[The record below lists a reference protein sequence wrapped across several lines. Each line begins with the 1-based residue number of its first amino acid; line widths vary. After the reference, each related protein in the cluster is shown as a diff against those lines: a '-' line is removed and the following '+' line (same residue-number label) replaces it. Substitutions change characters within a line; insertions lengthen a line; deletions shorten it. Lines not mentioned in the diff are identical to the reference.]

1 MADYSSLKVPELK
14 KLLQEKQ
21 LPVTGNKAD
30 LIARLQEHDKTQE
43 APKAATAPDVSAEED
58 VIDYSDDDVPVT
70 TTKPVVEAASA
81 EETTVESPAAT
92 KEPVTEASTSADEGK
107 PAEIT
112 TEDEKPVEAAAE
124 AAPKTDFSAHLPAS
138 SADEEAR
145 KRAERAKRFGIVE
158 TADEE
163 AKRKAERAQRFGL
176 DQTSVVSGLDSALPE
191 KRERKRGREG
201 PSGTNTD
208 GERNAKRQQQNGP
221 GRRRGGRDHRG
232 RGGRQGG
239 SDRNP
244 PRKEGGGGGGGS
256 GSGSAGKPRRVLDDP
271 SERAKADAR
280 SKRFGAAT

>member
-1 MADYSSLKVPELK
+1 M
-14 KLLQEKQ
+14 
-21 LPVTGNKAD
+21 
-30 LIARLQEHDKTQE
+30 
-43 APKAATAPDVSAEED
+43 
-58 VIDYSDDDVPVT
+58 
-70 TTKPVVEAASA
+70 
-81 EETTVESPAAT
+81 
-92 KEPVTEASTSADEGK
+92 
-107 PAEIT
+107 
-112 TEDEKPVEAAAE
+112 
-124 AAPKTDFSAHLPAS
+124 
-138 SADEEAR
+138 
-145 KRAERAKRFGIVE
+145 
-158 TADEE
+158 
-163 AKRKAERAQRFGL
+163 
-176 DQTSVVSGLDSALPE
+176 VSGLDSALPE